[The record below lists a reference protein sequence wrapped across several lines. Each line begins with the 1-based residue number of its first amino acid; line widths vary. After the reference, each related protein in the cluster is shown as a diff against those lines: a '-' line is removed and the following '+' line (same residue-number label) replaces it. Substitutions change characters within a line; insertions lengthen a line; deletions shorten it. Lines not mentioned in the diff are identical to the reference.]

1 LENRLWEKVSFR
13 CQKEGRVKEYITNTI
28 RNWATNPYKS
38 KLLNSLWKIVPG
50 FLIWSIWK
58 EWNRCIFKDQCT
70 PIEVLWSNFCINL
83 QETLMLQTWHEEDFP
98 TLPQEQNIWTN
109 WNLRIKQVQEKHN
122 ESYSHQHTPSKW
134 IPLPHKMIQLNFD
147 GSSKGKPSRA
157 GYGGIFTDHKD
168 KPLLIFL
175 GSIGWDTNNS
185 TELEG
190 LWQGLLLA
198 QHHGFFPLVIEGDCQ
213 ILINMAK

>member
-1 LENRLWEKVSFR
+1 
-13 CQKEGRVKEYITNTI
+13 
-28 RNWATNPYKS
+28 
-38 KLLNSLWKIVPG
+38 
-50 FLIWSIWK
+50 
-58 EWNRCIFKDQCT
+58 
-70 PIEVLWSNFCINL
+70 
-83 QETLMLQTWHEEDFP
+83 MLQTWHEEDFP

-109 WNLRIKQVQEKHN
+109 WNLRIKQVQEKHS

-213 ILINMAK
+213 ILINMAKQILQGTPTDKVVNSQRLVERLELIEQWLITNRTITFKHIRREGNKVVDLLANLGWVVIGLYAQVRST